1 MQKQIFFKK
10 NYNGNMKIYNN
21 ANLNTKHEGGVI
33 AIGNF
38 DGIHLGHQK
47 VINDVSTNNQTQRH
61 LNIAKNKLRGGWH
74 GVVHCE
80 LDGARARYMA

>member
-47 VINDVSTNNQTQRH
+47 VINE
-61 LNIAKNKLRGGWH
+61 AKKKQKKKNYLL
-74 GVVHCE
+74 V
-80 LDGARARYMA
+80 